1 MSMSAAH
8 GLGVTLSAVSDTEVA
23 CDIEAV
29 SMRSADE
36 WRGLLGDHAAVAEL
50 VARETGEAPDTAAT
64 RVWGAVECLRKA
76 GIMAGAPLT
85 VLPRRKDAW
94 VVFAAGDLR
103 IATFVTALRD
113 ALEPAVFAFLTHE
126 THLTEGR
133 A

>member
-29 SMRSADE
+29 SMRSAHE
-36 WRGLLGDHAAVAEL
+36 WRGLLGDHAPVAEL
-50 VARETGEAPDTAAT
+50 VAKETGEAPDTAAT

-126 THLTEGR
+126 TPLAEGR
-133 A
+133 S